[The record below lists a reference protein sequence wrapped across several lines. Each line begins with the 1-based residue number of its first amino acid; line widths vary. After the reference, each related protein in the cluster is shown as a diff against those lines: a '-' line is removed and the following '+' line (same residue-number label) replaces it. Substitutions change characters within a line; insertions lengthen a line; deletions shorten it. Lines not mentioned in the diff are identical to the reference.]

1 MLQIYIMRTKQK
13 VDEQDDREQDNDQEK
28 TKSPT
33 VLFLELLKFWKD
45 TRDIGIPPEAGKAD
59 REQNENNRQLLTPSF
74 D

>member
-28 TKSPT
+28 IKSPT

-45 TRDIGIPPEAGKAD
+45 TRDIGIP
-59 REQNENNRQLLTPSF
+59 R
-74 D
+74 